1 MLFSCHFQILLA
13 ISEIQLTLPYVLYV
27 LDVKSA
33 VSLQWP
39 VGFENGMKMTPIF
52 TIIFISKMLIIHLR
66 SFIYNYLFAINY
78 LQLFIYDHLFEIIY
92 IYIT

>member
-1 MLFSCHFQILLA
+1 MG
-13 ISEIQLTLPYVLYV
+13 
-27 LDVKSA
+27 KST
-33 VSLQWP
+33 VSLKRHL
-39 VGFENGMKMTPIF
+39 GFENGLKMTAIF

-78 LQLFIYDHLFEIIY
+78 LQLFIYDHLFAIIY